1 RRGPHVSVPPPVR
14 GPVGAGQRGGGGA
27 AAGPPVAGR
36 GLPAPARVPPP
47 GDSAAPAGVGRAGGG
62 RAGRPGRPAG
72 GGAVP
77 RPAATGGAGPGGGG
91 RAHLLGPRRTGGRH
105 RPRPGRGAGGAGPD
119 PGCGR
124 LRGPGGGARPGPGR
138 SGLRPGGGHGRR
150 VGGGV
155 RHLRRGGRPSRPGRR
170 SGTRR
175 PRPAVTAS
183 TGPVLA
189 VRGLHAGWG
198 PSDVV
203 RGVDLEVASGEVVAI
218 LGGNGS
224 GKSSLLLAVAGLLRA
239 RAGAVELDGRPV
251 GRLAAERRARL
262 GLRLLPQT
270 RRVFP
275 SLTVR
280 ENLEAVE

>member
-1 RRGPHVSVPPPVR
+1 
-14 GPVGAGQRGGGGA
+14 
-27 AAGPPVAGR
+27 
-36 GLPAPARVPPP
+36 
-47 GDSAAPAGVGRAGGG
+47 
-62 RAGRPGRPAG
+62 
-72 GGAVP
+72 
-77 RPAATGGAGPGGGG
+77 
-91 RAHLLGPRRTGGRH
+91 
-105 RPRPGRGAGGAGPD
+105 
-119 PGCGR
+119 
-124 LRGPGGGARPGPGR
+124 
-138 SGLRPGGGHGRR
+138 
-150 VGGGV
+150 
-155 RHLRRGGRPSRPGRR
+155 
-170 SGTRR
+170 
-175 PRPAVTAS
+175 VTAS

-280 ENLEAVE
+280 ENLEAVELGLPPGAVEDARVRRAAWLERFPVLAERLDEPAAGLSGGQQQLLAIGRVLSTRPRVLLADEPSAGLSPAVATACGQALLELAGEGSAVVLVEQNVTLARSLSARVLRMEDGRLRLAGG